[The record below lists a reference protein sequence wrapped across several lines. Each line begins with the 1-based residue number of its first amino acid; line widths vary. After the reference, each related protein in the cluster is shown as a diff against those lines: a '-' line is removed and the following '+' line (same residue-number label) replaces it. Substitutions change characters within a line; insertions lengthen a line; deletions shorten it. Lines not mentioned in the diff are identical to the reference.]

1 MGWAD
6 KFQVKMQLFSSE
18 MGESS
23 INLEYLNVRFKKSK
37 KFFLWQPNF
46 HKNMQNL
53 RKKNFRSK
61 IPI

>member
-46 HKNMQNL
+46 HKNM
-53 RKKNFRSK
+53 
-61 IPI
+61 